1 VLWTSIKEV
10 SNIRVRFFEETFSY
24 PGGKWR
30 HQVSPASSRPLR
42 RAAEVLCELKTGV
55 EASPKRRL
63 SDVWKNA
70 PNVVAHEHRFTRL
83 RLFVKAC
90 LNPLVILLLVLAI
103 ISFATARA
111 HPTASPAC

>member
-1 VLWTSIKEV
+1 
-10 SNIRVRFFEETFSY
+10 
-24 PGGKWR
+24 
-30 HQVSPASSRPLR
+30 VSPSLIQAASVVP
-42 RAAEVLCELKTGV
+42 AEVLCELKTGV
-55 EASPKRRL
+55 EGLTEEEAQRRL
-63 SDVWKNA
+63 EECG